1 MKKPKPKLGYTI
13 IELSISI
20 LIISLLMAGLF
31 SVATGSVTI
40 SKKRSTNTKMEQIY
54 KAIGTFLM
62 VNKRLPCPASLTK
75 SFNQDGDYSNEVRS
89 NNGCGGGAGV
99 YRSTS
104 NANLFFG
111 AVPASSLNL
120 DSSFVTDDFGNKF
133 GYLIDERFTKDYIAN
148 PDVNF
153 SVNSFGTASAINVID
168 IVENKSLANNLITL
182 TSDAILVIISSGANK
197 FGGFD
202 AINGLANIAPTDFSE
217 LENNISSINDSSS
230 PSTAVFNN
238 DIVINADLS
247 DIYDDQVIYKTRIDF
262 INDFLARNLIGC
274 KGSDIVPAIISSGFT
289 AKSLYY
295 GQLLYSDTACSNGV
309 YRILKCDF
317 AGEWKTVL
325 GTCP

>member
-1 MKKPKPKLGYTI
+1 MKIQKPKFGYTL

-31 SVATGSVTI
+31 SVATGSVTN
-40 SKKRSTNTKMEQIY
+40 SKKRSTNAKMEQIY
-54 KAIGTFLM
+54 KALGTFLM

-75 SFNQDGDYSNEVRS
+75 TFNQDADYGNEVRAS
-89 NNGCGGGAGV
+89 NSCGGSAGV

-104 NANLFFG
+104 NTNLFFG
-111 AVPASSLNL
+111 AVPASALNL
-120 DSSFVTDDFGNKF
+120 DSSFVADDFGNKF
-133 GYLIDERFTKDYIAN
+133 GYLIDERFTKNFITN

-153 SVNSFGTASAINVID
+153 SVDSFGTTLAINTIN
-168 IVENKSLANNLITL
+168 IKENKSLANNLITL
-182 TSDAILVIISSGANK
+182 TSDAIIVIISFGPNK
-197 FGGFD
+197 LGGFD
-202 AINGLANIAPTDFSE
+202 AINANFNSAPTDFSE
-217 LENNISSINDSSS
+217 LENNISSRNDSSV

-247 DIYDDQVIYKTRIDF
+247 DVFDDQITYKTRLDF

-274 KGSDIVPAIISSGFT
+274 KGANITPEVINSGFT

-295 GQLLYSDTACSNGV
+295 GQLLYSNAVCSNGS

-317 AGEWKTVL
+317 GGEWKTVL

>member
-40 SKKRSTNTKMEQIY
+40 SKKRSTNIKMEQIY

-75 SFNQDGDYSNEVRS
+75 SFNQDANYGNEVRS
-89 NNGCGGGAGV
+89 NNSCGGSAGV

-104 NANLFFG
+104 NTNLFFG
-111 AVPASSLNL
+111 AIPASSLNL

-182 TSDAILVIISSGANK
+182 TSDAILVIISFGANK

-274 KGSDIVPAIISSGFT
+274 KGSDIVPTIISSGFT

>member
-1 MKKPKPKLGYTI
+1 MKTQKPKFGYTL

-31 SVATGSVTI
+31 SVATGSVTN
-40 SKKRSTNTKMEQIY
+40 SKKRTTNAKMEQIY
-54 KAIGTFLM
+54 KALGTFLM

-75 SFNQDGDYSNEVRS
+75 SYNQDADYGDEVRS
-89 NNGCGGGAGV
+89 SNNCGGSAGV

-111 AVPASSLNL
+111 AVPTSALNL
-120 DSSFVTDDFGNKF
+120 DASYVADDFGNKF
-133 GYLIDERFTKDYIAN
+133 GYMIDERFTKDYIAN

-153 SVNSFGTASAINVID
+153 SVSSFGTAPGINIID
-168 IVENKSLANNLITL
+168 IVENKSLANNLVTL
-182 TSDAILVIISSGANK
+182 TSDAILVIISFGPNK

-202 AINGLANIAPTDFSE
+202 ANNGIVNPAPTDFSE
-217 LENNISSINDSSS
+217 LENSISSINDSSS
-230 PSTAVFNN
+230 PSTAVFNS

-247 DIYDDQVIYKTRIDF
+247 DEFDDQITYKTRLDF
-262 INDFLARNLIGC
+262 VNDFLAINLIGC
-274 KGSDIVPAIISSGFT
+274 KGADITPAVISSGFT

-295 GQLLYSDTACSNGV
+295 GQLLYSNTACSNGV
-309 YRILKCDF
+309 FRILKCDF
-317 AGEWKTVL
+317 GGDWKTVL

>member
-1 MKKPKPKLGYTI
+1 MKTQKPKFGYTL

-31 SVATGSVTI
+31 SVATGSVTN
-40 SKKRSTNTKMEQIY
+40 SKKRTTNAKMEQIY
-54 KAIGTFLM
+54 KALGTFLM

-75 SFNQDGDYSNEVRS
+75 SYNQDADYGDEVRAS
-89 NNGCGGGAGV
+89 NSCGGSAGV

-111 AVPASSLNL
+111 AVPTSALNL
-120 DSSFVTDDFGNKF
+120 DASYVADDFGNKF
-133 GYLIDERFTKDYIAN
+133 GYMIDERFTKDYIAN

-153 SVNSFGTASAINVID
+153 SVSSFGTAPGINIMD
-168 IVENKSLANNLITL
+168 IVENKSLSNNLITL
-182 TSDAILVIISSGANK
+182 TSDAILVIISFGPNK

-202 AINGLANIAPTDFSE
+202 ANNGIVNTAPTDFSE
-217 LENNISSINDSSS
+217 LENSISSINDSSS
-230 PSTAVFNN
+230 PSTAVFNS

-247 DIYDDQVIYKTRIDF
+247 DEFDDQITYKTRLDF
-262 INDFLARNLIGC
+262 VNDFLARNLIGC
-274 KGSDIVPAIISSGFT
+274 KGADITPAVISSGFT

-295 GQLLYSDTACSNGV
+295 GQLLYSNSACSNGV
-309 YRILKCDF
+309 FRILKCDF
-317 AGEWKTVL
+317 GGDWKTVL